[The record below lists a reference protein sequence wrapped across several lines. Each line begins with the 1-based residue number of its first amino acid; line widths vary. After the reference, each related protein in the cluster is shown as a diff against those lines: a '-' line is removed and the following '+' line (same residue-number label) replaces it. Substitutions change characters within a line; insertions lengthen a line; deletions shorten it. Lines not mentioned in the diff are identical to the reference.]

1 VFQGVVWHPSVGMDT
16 FETPRLTAERLRS
29 DHFADMAALHL
40 DPEVSRYLSGVR
52 PPDETE
58 IYMATKLAHWEQHGF
73 GLWVLR
79 TRDGEFA
86 GRAGIQHVVFDG
98 VPEVDVAYTF
108 RRAVWGQGLATEIT
122 LALVDIGLGQ
132 LNLPSLIGFAS
143 ARNAASLRVLEKSGF
158 GFERRTTFKDD
169 EVVVYRHWGRSQP
182 VP

>member
-1 VFQGVVWHPSVGMDT
+1 
-16 FETPRLTAERLRS
+16 
-29 DHFADMAALHL
+29 
-40 DPEVSRYLSGVR
+40 VR
-52 PPDETE
+52 PPNETE

-108 RRAVWGQGLATEIT
+108 RRAVWGQGLATEVA
-122 LALVDIGLGQ
+122 LALVDIGLDR

-143 ARNAASLRVLEKSGF
+143 ARNAASHRVLEKSGF
-158 GFERRTTFKDD
+158 GFERRTAFKGG
-169 EVVVYRHWGRSQP
+169 EVVVYRRRGRSAGSAP
-182 VP
+182 D